1 MTIRAL
7 LLAAAALVLLPVD
20 PGMAA
25 DAQKAGMPQFD
36 LSRFPSQIFWLG
48 VTFLV
53 LYWVMSKIAL
63 PRIGEVLE
71 ARANR
76 IGGDLDRASAL
87 KAEADQIKAA
97 YEKALGESRAKAQ
110 EVGRS
115 TEASLAREAAD
126 RQARLGNEL
135 AGRIRDAE
143 GRFAGYRG
151 VGRNITEKK
160 RTKRRLREVAE
171 RFRSLTELSSD
182 WYWESDPSHRFSANT
197 LFDKPGWAPGA
208 ALGRT
213 PWELQIEF
221 DAGQREAL

>member
-1 MTIRAL
+1 MMMTFRAL
-7 LLAAAALVLLPVD
+7 LLAVAAFALLPVD

-25 DAQKAGMPQFD
+25 DVQKAGMPQFD

-53 LYWVMSKIAL
+53 LYLVMSRIAL

-115 TEASLAREAAD
+115 TEATLARDSAA
-126 RQARLGNEL
+126 RQAELGNEL

-143 GRFAGYRG
+143 GRIAAAKASAMGNLAG
-151 VGRNITEKK
+151 VAA
-160 RTKRRLREVAE
+160 EVASFAVQ
-171 RFRSLTELSSD
+171 RVAGIGISPSD
-182 WYWESDPSHRFSANT
+182 ADQ
-197 LFDKPGWAPGA
+197 A
-208 ALGRT
+208 ARAVLAR
-213 PWELQIEF
+213 
-221 DAGQREAL
+221 R

>member
-1 MTIRAL
+1 MMMTFRAL
-7 LLAAAALVLLPVD
+7 LLAVAAFALLPVD

-25 DAQKAGMPQFD
+25 DVQKAGMPQFD

-53 LYWVMSKIAL
+53 LYLVMSRIAL

-115 TEASLAREAAD
+115 TEATLARDSAA
-126 RQARLGNEL
+126 RQAELGNEL

-143 GRFAGYRG
+143 GRIAAAKASAMGNLAG
-151 VGRNITEKK
+151 VAA
-160 RTKRRLREVAE
+160 EVATLAVQ
-171 RFRSLTELSSD
+171 RVAGIGIS
-182 WYWESDPSHRFSANT
+182 PSEADQAAR
-197 LFDKPGWAPGA
+197 A
-208 ALGRT
+208 ALAR
-213 PWELQIEF
+213 
-221 DAGQREAL
+221 R

>member
-1 MTIRAL
+1 MMMTFRAL

-143 GRFAGYRG
+143 GRIAAAKASAMGNLAG
-151 VGRNITEKK
+151 VAA
-160 RTKRRLREVAE
+160 EVA
-171 RFRSLTELSSD
+171 
-182 WYWESDPSHRFSANT
+182 T
-197 LFDKPGWAPGA
+197 LAVQRVAGIGISPAEADQAARGA
-208 ALGRT
+208 LAR
-213 PWELQIEF
+213 
-221 DAGQREAL
+221 R

>member
-1 MTIRAL
+1 MMTIRAL
-7 LLAAAALVLLPVD
+7 LLAAAAFALLPID
-20 PGMAA
+20 PGLAA

-48 VTFLV
+48 ATFLV
-53 LYWVMSKIAL
+53 LYLVMSKVAL

-110 EVGRS
+110 EVGRT
-115 TEASLAREAAD
+115 TEATLAREAAD
-126 RQARLGNEL
+126 RQATLGNEL

-143 GRFAGYRG
+143 SRIAAAKAAAMGNLAG
-151 VGRNITEKK
+151 VAA
-160 RTKRRLREVAE
+160 EVA
-171 RFRSLTELSSD
+171 SLAVQRVAGIGISPAD
-182 WYWESDPSHRFSANT
+182 ADQAAR
-197 LFDKPGWAPGA
+197 A
-208 ALGRT
+208 ALAR
-213 PWELQIEF
+213 
-221 DAGQREAL
+221 R

>member
-1 MTIRAL
+1 MMMTIRAL

-20 PGMAA
+20 PGVAA

-143 GRFAGYRG
+143 GRIAAAKASAMGNLAG
-151 VGRNITEKK
+151 VAA
-160 RTKRRLREVAE
+160 EVA
-171 RFRSLTELSSD
+171 
-182 WYWESDPSHRFSANT
+182 T
-197 LFDKPGWAPGA
+197 LAVQRVAGIGISPAEADQAARA
-208 ALGRT
+208 ALAR
-213 PWELQIEF
+213 
-221 DAGQREAL
+221 R

>member
-1 MTIRAL
+1 MMMTIRAL

-97 YEKALGESRAKAQ
+97 YEKALGVSRAKAQ

-143 GRFAGYRG
+143 GRIAAAKASAMGNLAG
-151 VGRNITEKK
+151 VAA
-160 RTKRRLREVAE
+160 EVA
-171 RFRSLTELSSD
+171 
-182 WYWESDPSHRFSANT
+182 T
-197 LFDKPGWAPGA
+197 LAVQRVAGIGISPAEADQAARA
-208 ALGRT
+208 ALAR
-213 PWELQIEF
+213 
-221 DAGQREAL
+221 R

>member
-1 MTIRAL
+1 MMMTIRAL

-143 GRFAGYRG
+143 GRIAAAKASAMGNLAG
-151 VGRNITEKK
+151 VAA
-160 RTKRRLREVAE
+160 EVATLAVQRVAGIGISPAE
-171 RFRSLTELSSD
+171 ADQAARSALSS
-182 WYWESDPSHRFSANT
+182 R
-197 LFDKPGWAPGA
+197 
-208 ALGRT
+208 
-213 PWELQIEF
+213 
-221 DAGQREAL
+221 

>member
-1 MTIRAL
+1 MMMTIRAL

-143 GRFAGYRG
+143 GRIAAAKATAMGNLAGVAAEVATLAVQRVAG
-151 VGRNITEKK
+151 VGISP
-160 RTKRRLREVAE
+160 AE
-171 RFRSLTELSSD
+171 ADQAAR
-182 WYWESDPSHRFSANT
+182 
-197 LFDKPGWAPGA
+197 A
-208 ALGRT
+208 ALAR
-213 PWELQIEF
+213 
-221 DAGQREAL
+221 R

>member
-1 MTIRAL
+1 MMMTIRAL

-126 RQARLGNEL
+126 RQAQLGNDL

-143 GRFAGYRG
+143 GRIAAAKASAMGNLAG
-151 VGRNITEKK
+151 VAA
-160 RTKRRLREVAE
+160 EVA
-171 RFRSLTELSSD
+171 
-182 WYWESDPSHRFSANT
+182 T
-197 LFDKPGWAPGA
+197 LAVQRVAGIGISQAEADQAARA
-208 ALGRT
+208 ALAR
-213 PWELQIEF
+213 
-221 DAGQREAL
+221 R

>member
-1 MTIRAL
+1 MMMTIRAL

-143 GRFAGYRG
+143 GRIAAAKATAMGNLAG
-151 VGRNITEKK
+151 VAA
-160 RTKRRLREVAE
+160 EVA
-171 RFRSLTELSSD
+171 
-182 WYWESDPSHRFSANT
+182 T
-197 LFDKPGWAPGA
+197 LAVQRVAGIGISPAEADQAARA
-208 ALGRT
+208 ALAR
-213 PWELQIEF
+213 
-221 DAGQREAL
+221 R

>member
-1 MTIRAL
+1 
-7 LLAAAALVLLPVD
+7 
-20 PGMAA
+20 MAA

-143 GRFAGYRG
+143 GRIAAAKASAMGNLAG
-151 VGRNITEKK
+151 VAA
-160 RTKRRLREVAE
+160 EVA
-171 RFRSLTELSSD
+171 
-182 WYWESDPSHRFSANT
+182 T
-197 LFDKPGWAPGA
+197 LAVQRVAGIGISPAEADQAARA
-208 ALGRT
+208 ALAR
-213 PWELQIEF
+213 
-221 DAGQREAL
+221 R

>member
-1 MTIRAL
+1 MMMTIRAL

-143 GRFAGYRG
+143 GRIAAAKASAMGNLAG
-151 VGRNITEKK
+151 VAA
-160 RTKRRLREVAE
+160 EVATLAVQRVAGIGISPAE
-171 RFRSLTELSSD
+171 A
-182 WYWESDPSHRFSANT
+182 DPAAR
-197 LFDKPGWAPGA
+197 A
-208 ALGRT
+208 ALAR
-213 PWELQIEF
+213 
-221 DAGQREAL
+221 R